1 MARKSHAPQTPR
13 APKPRYRVTNWPEY
27 NRALVR
33 RGSVTLWLSEG
44 VARGWRAGGGK
55 GCVYSDLAIR
65 CGLSLRAVFN
75 LTLRQTQGFLASLAT
90 RLLPGLP
97 VPHYS
102 TLCRRATGL
111 ALPRPRRPSGR
122 VHLVVDSTGLKVFGE
137 GEWKVR
143 QHGYSK
149 RRQWRKLHLAVDE
162 ASGEVL
168 AHTLSAS
175 NEHDGPVL
183 PELLAQVE
191 GPLEQVSADKAYDS
205 FGCHKAILAKGAN
218 PVIPPRKGAAITPPP
233 GAKDPPPTRGAI
245 VKRITEVGSKAWKV
259 EANYHRRSLA
269 ETAMYRAKF
278 LISPTLKSRTL
289 PNQKTEAA
297 ITVNCLNQF
306 TALGMPVSVK
316 IA

>member
-1 MARKSHAPQTPR
+1 MARKTRTGPQQHS
-13 APKPRYRVTNWPEY
+13 PKQRYRVTNWPDY
-27 NRALVR
+27 NRALIA
-33 RGSVTLWLSEG
+33 RGSVTLWLGED
-44 VARGWRAGGGK
+44 VARGWRAQGGK
-55 GCVYSDLAIR
+55 GCVYSDLAIL
-65 CGLSLRAVFN
+65 CGLNLRAVFG
-75 LTLRQTQGFLASLAT
+75 LTLRQTQGFLASLAG
-90 RLLPGLP
+90 RFLPGLP

-102 TLCRRATGL
+102 TLCRRAAGL
-111 ALPRPRRPSGR
+111 GVPAPSRPPGP

-143 QHGYSK
+143 QHGWSK
-149 RRQWRKLHLAVDE
+149 RRLWRKLHLGVNQAT
-162 ASGEVL
+162 GEIL
-168 AHTLSAS
+168 AHELTES
-175 NEHDGPVL
+175 NAHDAPVL
-183 PELLAQVE
+183 PKLLAQIE

-205 FGCHKAILAKGAN
+205 FGCHKAILARDAR

-245 VKRITEVGSKAWKV
+245 VKRIIEIGSKAWKV

-269 ETAMYRAKF
+269 ETAMYRVKTLF
-278 LISPTLKSRTL
+278 NSTLKSRIL

-316 IA
+316 IG